1 VLVPVLANWVR
12 AYMIVMLGHFSGN
25 TLAVGVDHL
34 VYGWVFFGIVIG
46 LMFMLGARWSEP
58 DTEPPVADL
67 GAKLVADTAVLP
79 RAWLSAGVVAVL
91 ALGTNV
97 AAWQLSQA
105 SGRPVADVQ
114 LPKTLGAGWQQASAD
129 VSSWVPAYKGVRSSQ
144 ARSYEWASKAVGVWA
159 GYYRDQGYTNKLVT
173 STNFLVAPSD
183 VRWGMVAGGTVA
195 VTVGQSVYKLRSTVV
210 RASADVGATAAQRL
224 LVWHVYWIGG
234 HFTASDAQAKLLL
247 ALNRLRGQGDD
258 AAALMFY
265 TPLGNDPEAAADTL
279 RQMVSGQLPE
289 FDRALRA
296 TQGHVAPAQ

>member
-1 VLVPVLANWVR
+1 
-12 AYMIVMLGHFSGN
+12 
-25 TLAVGVDHL
+25 
-34 VYGWVFFGIVIG
+34 
-46 LMFMLGARWSEP
+46 
-58 DTEPPVADL
+58 
-67 GAKLVADTAVLP
+67 
-79 RAWLSAGVVAVL
+79 
-91 ALGTNV
+91 
-97 AAWQLSQA
+97 
-105 SGRPVADVQ
+105 
-114 LPKTLGAGWQQASAD
+114 
-129 VSSWVPAYKGVRSSQ
+129 
-144 ARSYEWASKAVGVWA
+144 
-159 GYYRDQGYTNKLVT
+159 
-173 STNFLVAPSD
+173 
-183 VRWGMVAGGTVA
+183 MVAGGTVA